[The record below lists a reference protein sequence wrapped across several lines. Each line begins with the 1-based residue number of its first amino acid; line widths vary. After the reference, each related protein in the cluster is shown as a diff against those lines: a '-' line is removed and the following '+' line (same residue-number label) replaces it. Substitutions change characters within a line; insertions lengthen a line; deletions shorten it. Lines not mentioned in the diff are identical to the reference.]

1 MFRTVLFDLDGTLT
15 DPYQGITGGVL
26 YALGHLG
33 YDCPPRRELVSFI
46 GPPLLDEFM
55 RRFGMDEQ
63 TAHEAVRLYRVYYAD
78 KGLYENSVIDGAPE
92 LLAALRAAGRTVCLA
107 TSKPEPFARKILDHF
122 ALTQYFDYVGGATFD
137 GRISA
142 KADVVRLVLRK
153 TGADPARSVL
163 VGDRFHDIEG
173 AHAAGIRCVAAL
185 TGFGS
190 REEFAQHHADYVA
203 ENLAQVGSIILA
215 ENE

>member
-1 MFRTVLFDLDGTLT
+1 MFSTVLFDLDGTLT
-15 DPYQGITGGVL
+15 DPFEGITGGVL
-26 YALGHLG
+26 YALEHLG
-33 YDCPPRRELVSFI
+33 YDCPPRRELTSFI

-63 TAHEAVRLYRVYYAD
+63 TAQEAVRLYRVYYAD
-78 KGLYENSVIDGAPE
+78 KGLFENSVTDGAPE
-92 LLAALRAAGRTVCLA
+92 LLSALRAAGRTVCLA
-107 TSKPEPFARKILDHF
+107 TSKPEPFARRILDHF
-122 ALTQYFDYVGGATFD
+122 GLTQYFDYIGGATFD

-142 KADVVRLVLRK
+142 KADVVRLVLEK
-153 TGADPARSVL
+153 TAADPARSVL

-173 AHAAGIRCVAAL
+173 ARAAGIRCIAVL

-190 REEFAQHHADYVA
+190 REEFAEHHADYVA

-215 ENE
+215 DN

>member
-1 MFRTVLFDLDGTLT
+1 MFSTVLFDLDGTLT
-15 DPYQGITGGVL
+15 DPFEGITGGVL
-26 YALGHLG
+26 YALEHLG
-33 YDCPPRRELVSFI
+33 YDCPPRRELTSFI

-63 TAHEAVRLYRVYYAD
+63 TAQEAVRLYRVYYAD
-78 KGLYENSVIDGAPE
+78 KGLFENSVTDGAPE
-92 LLAALRAAGRTVCLA
+92 LLSALRAAGRTVCLA
-107 TSKPEPFARKILDHF
+107 TSKPEPFARRILDHF
-122 ALTQYFDYVGGATFD
+122 GLTQYFDYIGGATFD

-142 KADVVRLVLRK
+142 KADVVRLVLEK
-153 TGADPARSVL
+153 TAADPLRSVL

-173 AHAAGIRCVAAL
+173 ARAAGIRCIAVL

-190 REEFAQHHADYVA
+190 REEFAEHHADYVA

-215 ENE
+215 DN